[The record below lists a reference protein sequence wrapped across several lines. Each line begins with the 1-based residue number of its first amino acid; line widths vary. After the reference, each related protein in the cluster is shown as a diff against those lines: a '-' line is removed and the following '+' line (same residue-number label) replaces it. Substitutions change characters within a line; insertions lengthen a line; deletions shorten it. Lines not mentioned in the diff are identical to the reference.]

1 MAAMTV
7 PQSLFPVE
15 DELEVHASNEPASF
29 FADLVFDRPF
39 DHAYTH
45 AVPDRLAAAIG
56 VGKRVEAPFGR
67 GDRGTPGGCPPQP
80 RQR

>member
-1 MAAMTV
+1 MATMTV

-39 DHAYTH
+39 DHAYTY
-45 AVPDRLAAAIG
+45 AVPDRLAAAI
-56 VGKRVEAPFGR
+56 EAAREMFGR
-67 GDRGTPGGCPPQP
+67 
-80 RQR
+80 